1 VNLVNI
7 FAQLSVRGPITGLT
21 SWIHD
26 SMTQAGNDLVGP
38 LIIMGALIGMFKG
51 WLGMFAGAL
60 LGFVVAIIVANA
72 DNIRNWGHT
81 ILLG

>member
-7 FAQLSVRGPITGLT
+7 FAQLSVRDPITGLT
-21 SWIHD
+21 GWIHN

-51 WLGMFAGAL
+51 WLGMFAGAAAWL
-60 LGFVVAIIVANA
+60 
-72 DNIRNWGHT
+72 RSSHHCRQC
-81 ILLG
+81 